1 MALKRVYLD
10 QRDWVALARQHYGRS
25 HDDAIAGVLAMVR
38 EASESGHASFP
49 LSAVHYQE
57 TYHQRDPDRR
67 RRLGA
72 FMAEISR
79 YHTIAGAPDLLAAEV
94 HVAVSVLTGA
104 TPNHAPVPFGI
115 GANHAFKQMKG
126 YFTNP
131 ETERRAIAQ
140 FGADA
145 VADHFEKAL
154 LMGPE
159 EQLPAAGIALPT
171 REFSQRQLDFERETA
186 RKLRHWGHTSDRA
199 HRLVLAQE
207 AHDIIAPLNAEIAA
221 GSHIRALVD
230 DRAALTD
237 FMMSLPAK
245 AAICRMR
252 MSAHEDKNFRWHLGD
267 LNDITALGTAAA
279 YCDIVVGEKHW
290 GSILRR
296 HAPHLTAHVT
306 SDLRDLPQLLL
317 K

>member
-25 HDDAIAGVLAMVR
+25 HDEAIAGVLALVR

-49 LSAVHYQE
+49 LSAVHYIE
-57 TYHQRDPDRR
+57 TYHQRNPDRR

-72 FMAEISR
+72 FMADISR
-79 YHTIAGAPDLLAAEV
+79 HHTIAGAPDLLAAEV
-94 HVAVSVLTGA
+94 HVAVSTWTGITPDHAPQPFGTGA
-104 TPNHAPVPFGI
+104 K
-115 GANHAFKQMKG
+115 HAFKQMKG
-126 YFTNP
+126 YFTDP

-140 FGADA
+140 FGAEA
-145 VADHFEKAL
+145 VSDYFERAL
-154 LMGPE
+154 LMGPQ
-159 EQLPAAGIALPT
+159 EQLPFAGMALPT

-186 RKLRHWGHTSDRA
+186 RKLREWGHTSDRA
-199 HRLVLAQE
+199 HRVVLAQE
-207 AHDIIAPLNAEIAA
+207 AQDLIAPLNAQTAA
-221 GSHIRALVD
+221 ASHIRALIGNQS
-230 DRAALTD
+230 ALTD

-252 MSAHEDKNFRWHLGD
+252 MSAHEDTNFRWHLGD

-279 YCDIVVGEKHW
+279 YCDIVVAEKHW

-296 HAPHLTAHVT
+296 HAPYLTAHVT
-306 SDLRDLPQLLL
+306 SDLRDLPHLLL

>member
-25 HDDAIAGVLAMVR
+25 HDEEIAGVLAMVR

-57 TYHQRDPDRR
+57 TYHQRNPDKR

-72 FMAEISR
+72 FMADISR

-94 HVAVSVLTGA
+94 HVAVSALTGTA
-104 TPNHAPVPFGI
+104 PNHTPVPFGR
-115 GANHAFKQMKG
+115 GAKHAFQQMKG
-126 YFTNP
+126 YFTDP
-131 ETERRAIAQ
+131 ETERRAIAR
-140 FGADA
+140 FGAEA
-145 VADHFEKAL
+145 VSDYFERAL

-159 EQLPAAGIALPT
+159 EQLPCAGIALPT
-171 REFSQRQLDFERETA
+171 REFSQHQLDFERETA
-186 RKLRHWGHTSDRA
+186 RKLGEWGHTSDRA

-230 DRAALTD
+230 NRSALTD

-245 AAICRMR
+245 AAFCRMR
-252 MSAHEDKNFRWHLGD
+252 MSAHEDANFRWHLGD
-267 LNDITALGTAAA
+267 LNDVTALGTAAA
-279 YCDIVVGEKHW
+279 YCDIVVAEKHW

-296 HAPHLTAHVT
+296 HALYLTAQVT